1 MLEEKKVLIVD
12 DENKIVEVIKSYLE
26 REGCIVFEAFDGKKA
41 LEIFERVN
49 PDLIVLDLM
58 LPDMTGEEICSNL
71 RKKSRVPIIMLTA
84 KIDEKSIVS
93 GLHIGADDYITKPF
107 SPRELMARIYAIFR
121 RVNEEVV
128 PLSNIISLN
137 ENDLIIDSLKK
148 EIKKNGE
155 IIALTAIQ
163 YKILMTLIKYPQ
175 KTFTREELINT
186 VLGDNY
192 DGYDRAVDTHIKNLR
207 QKIETSPKE
216 PQYIITVHG
225 TGYRFG
231 GETDEKKSQ
240 K

>member
-12 DENKIVEVIKSYLE
+12 DENKIVEVVKSYLE
-26 REGCIVFEAFDGKKA
+26 REGCVVFEAFDGKQA
-41 LEIFERVN
+41 MEMFERIN

-58 LPDMTGEEICSNL
+58 LPDMTGEEICSIV

-84 KIDEKSIVS
+84 KIDEKSIIS

-121 RVNEEVV
+121 RLNEEVV

-137 ENDLIIDSLKK
+137 DDDLIIDILKK
-148 EIKKNGE
+148 EIRKNGE
-155 IIALTAIQ
+155 SITLTSKQ
-163 YKILMTLIKYPQ
+163 YKILMTLLKYPN
-175 KTFTREELINT
+175 KTFTREELIST
-186 VLGDNY
+186 ALGDDY
-192 DGYDRAVDTHIKNLR
+192 DGYDRNVDTHIKNLR
-207 QKIETSPKE
+207 QKIETNPKE

-231 GETDEKKSQ
+231 GELNEEKP
-240 K
+240 